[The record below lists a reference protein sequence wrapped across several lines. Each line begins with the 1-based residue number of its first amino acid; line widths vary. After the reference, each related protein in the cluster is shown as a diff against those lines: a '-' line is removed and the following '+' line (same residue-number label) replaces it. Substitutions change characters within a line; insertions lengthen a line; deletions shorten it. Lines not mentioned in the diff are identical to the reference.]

1 MQNVEHITV
10 SLSGG
15 IARFRVERP
24 ERRNALT
31 GAMYRSLA
39 ALILEAGADE
49 AVRCIVIEGS
59 HGNFTSGSDINAF
72 LDVTPEQREAHF
84 ALVADLF
91 LAPSRA
97 SKPVIAAVAGHALGG
112 GTGLAAACDLV
123 VAEQDAVFGLP
134 EIHLGLWPCTLLPA
148 VIRAVGPRRAYEMA
162 LLGETLTAEQA
173 RQIGLVTRVVPRGGL
188 EEGVQVMANRIIAL
202 PPRSVANGK
211 GAFQDCLDL
220 EFGKATAFM
229 GRAMALNSAGAEA
242 REGIAAFLGK
252 RRPAWAADE
261 GSIAL

>member
-1 MQNVEHITV
+1 MRQVENIVT
-10 SLSGG
+10 SLESGV
-15 IARFRVERP
+15 ARFRVERP

-31 GAMYRSLA
+31 GAMYRGLA
-39 ALILEAGADE
+39 ALIREAGEDE
-49 AVRCIVIEGS
+49 AVRCIVLEGS
-59 HGNFTSGSDINAF
+59 HGNFTAGSDINAF

-97 SKPVIAAVAGHALGG
+97 PKPVIAAVAGHALGG

-123 VAEQDAVFGLP
+123 VAEEDAVFGLP
-134 EIHLGLWPCTLLPA
+134 EIRLGLWPCTLLPA

-162 LLGETLTAEQA
+162 LLGERLSAEQA
-173 RQIGLVTRVVPRGGL
+173 RQAGLVTRVVPRGGL
-188 EEGVQVMANRIIAL
+188 EETVQAMATRIAAL
-202 PPRSVANGK
+202 PPRSVADGK
-211 GAFQDCLDL
+211 RAFQDCLDM

-252 RRPAWAADE
+252 RSPAWAEPE
-261 GSIAL
+261 GSSGR